1 MKRTIVTLLI
11 AIGIIVA
18 IIFLKNTYSC
28 EIPIGSRGIKA
39 AIDSGDLE
47 FLFIGSSSFRSN
59 IDMKI
64 MDEEYQGKAFIIA
77 YGGNQ
82 IVSSQIQYEEIC
94 SRSDNSYEQI
104 IFELDPLML
113 TEDVDI
119 SDSRIIWDLSWSGK
133 RELWSQFQESKNAD
147 LSTMY
152 EYFVTTGMDD
162 LITYPITNRIYKAR
176 YYKGAK
182 TGETLSS
189 GKEYLEKEP
198 FDLSDKMI
206 NASQEKALRE
216 LIQQCKNNNQK
227 IIFLE
232 SPHYYRL
239 FDDPVYQK
247 YREVF
252 CQILQEEEIPFIL
265 SDMVEFDQH
274 NPDYFEDMGHMST
287 AGREEYTKNLITTL
301 DSFRTHE

>member
-1 MKRTIVTLLI
+1 MKRTIATLLI
-11 AIGIIVA
+11 AIGIIVT

-39 AIDSGDLE
+39 AIDSGDLDV
-47 FLFIGSSSFRSN
+47 LFIGSSSFRSN
-59 IDMKI
+59 IDMEI

-82 IVSSQIQYEEIC
+82 IVSSQIEYEEIC
-94 SRSDNSYEQI
+94 NRSDHTYEQI

-113 TEDVDI
+113 TEDVDL

-133 RELWSQFQESKNAD
+133 RKLWSKLQESENTD

-152 EYFVTTGMDD
+152 EYFVTSGMDD
-162 LITYPITNRIYKAR
+162 LITYPITNRIYKDR

-182 TGETLSS
+182 TGEILSP
-189 GKEYLEKEP
+189 GKEYLESEP
-198 FDLSDKMI
+198 FDLSNRTM
-206 NASQEKALRE
+206 NSSQEKALRE
-216 LIQQCKNNNQK
+216 LIQECKDNNQE

-232 SPHYYRL
+232 TPHYHRL
-239 FDDPVYQK
+239 FDEPVYQE
-247 YREVF
+247 YREAF
-252 CQILQEEEIPFIL
+252 CQILSEYEIPFIL

-274 NPDYFEDMGHMST
+274 NPDYFEDMGHMSSI
-287 AGREEYTKNLITTL
+287 GREEYTENLIKSL
-301 DSFRTHE
+301 E